1 MEPGMPPPG
10 EPALVIP
17 DYDAAPPGPPIQEPG
32 MPPPSE
38 PAAPPPMMN
47 TGGAFDGIDMDAM
60 GVKQVATITLCG
72 KRVSLQALGGAAL

>member
-1 MEPGMPPPG
+1 
-10 EPALVIP
+10 
-17 DYDAAPPGPPIQEPG
+17 

-38 PAAPPPMMN
+38 PGAPPPMMN